1 MKEPSIPVIKS
12 NFDDS
17 FLHDFGLHGA
27 KKDYTG
33 GHLTYIWKYTQKAK
47 DRFHLPI
54 TYHNQ
59 NGPESDLHYSF
70 KQKVHD
76 HIYENYYLST
86 DDCKFYVTSE
96 LEQVRNPFNSYIDG
110 EQKVFYTLDVCAIRQ
125 KDNQVFDF
133 EIDTGTEHYTQRGM
147 MKADLRDRLLNNRY
161 GIYTMRIDPFEEGK
175 DINRKKIDK
184 FLEQPACKNPHYD
197 IEKRKVI
204 D

>member
-1 MKEPSIPVIKS
+1 MKEPSIKS
-12 NFDDS
+12 NFNDS
-17 FLHDFGLHGA
+17 FLHDFGLYGA
-27 KKDYTG
+27 KRDYTG
-33 GHLTYIWKYTQKAK
+33 GFISYNWKFTKKAL

-59 NGPESDLHYSF
+59 DGPESDLHYSF

-76 HIYENYYLST
+76 YIYEDYYLS
-86 DDCKFYVTSE
+86 DGCKFYVTSE
-96 LEQVRNPFNSYIDG
+96 LEQVMNPFNSYIDG
-110 EQKVFYTLDVCAIRQ
+110 EKKVFYTLDVCAIRQ

-133 EIDTGTEHYTQRGM
+133 EIDTGSEHYTQRGM

-161 GIYTMRIDPFEEGK
+161 GIYTMRIDPSSEGK

-197 IEKRKVI
+197 IEKNKVI